1 MIKIDVRIQEKKWEK
16 YLVDPQKFLKSKTNR
31 IKKTI
36 PLLNKKKITFSLLLA
51 GNKDIKN
58 LNNKF
63 RNKNK
68 TTDVLS
74 FPFYQEEE
82 LKKEIKK
89 NTEIYLGDV
98 ILNYYKI
105 NQIKKKDFILK
116 FNKLWIHGFLHLIGY
131 KHKKNKDFYRMKK
144 LEIKILNKIQNS
156 K

>member
-16 YLVDPQKFLKSKTNR
+16 YLVDPQKYLKSKTNR

-36 PLLNKKKITFSLLLA
+36 PFLNKKKITFSLLLA

-74 FPFYQEEE
+74 FPFYQEGE

-89 NTEIYLGDV
+89 I
-98 ILNYYKI
+98 
-105 NQIKKKDFILK
+105 QK
-116 FNKLWIHGFLHLIGY
+116 FT
-131 KHKKNKDFYRMKK
+131 
-144 LEIKILNKIQNS
+144 
-156 K
+156 